1 MTRAFCF
8 RAALLRILVL
18 PACAQISNIVVTNGA
33 SLAPGL
39 PDPGSLASIFCTGL
53 SVTGVVTAPGVPLPF
68 TLAGVAVTVSGVP
81 APLLAVADLGGFQQI
96 NFQVPPKAEL
106 YKGGTDLVIVVS
118 QGGLQGTAKPAL
130 SGLPAFSGFEFFRLG
145 RTQFGAFQH
154 SSDYSLVT
162 TDHPAVPGETII
174 GYATGARM
182 EAGAYPIPAGQ
193 ATPLSPLFPL
203 HQSNAGLEG
212 PLDEI
217 GLWLDNGVLILDD
230 QPPIAGDSTGM
241 SPISFVGL
249 APGTVGVY
257 QINFKLPAQTPSGNN
272 PIQIVSQYCTLTFP
286 GKCAPQFFPNSLGV
300 SYGQPVLLPVR

>member
-1 MTRAFCF
+1 
-8 RAALLRILVL
+8 
-18 PACAQISNIVVTNGA
+18 
-33 SLAPGL
+33 
-39 PDPGSLASIFCTGL
+39 
-53 SVTGVVTAPGVPLPF
+53 VTAPGVPLPF
-68 TLAGVAVTVSGVP
+68 SLAGVAVTVSGVP

-106 YKGGTDLVIVVS
+106 YKGGGDYLVITVS
-118 QGGLQGTAKPAL
+118 QGGLQGTAKPTL
-130 SGLPAFSGFEFFRLG
+130 SGLPAFSGFDFFRLG

-154 SSDYSLVT
+154 SPDYSLVT
-162 TDHPAVPGETII
+162 TDNPAVPGETII

-182 EAGAYPIPAGQ
+182 AAGAFPIPAGQ
-193 ATPLSPLFPL
+193 ATPLSPLFPIY
-203 HQSNAGLEG
+203 QSNAGIEA

-217 GLWLDNGVLILDD
+217 GLWLDNGVAGKDLLILYD
-230 QPPIAGDSTGM
+230 QPPITGDSTGM

-300 SYGQPVLLPVR
+300 GYGQPVLLPVR